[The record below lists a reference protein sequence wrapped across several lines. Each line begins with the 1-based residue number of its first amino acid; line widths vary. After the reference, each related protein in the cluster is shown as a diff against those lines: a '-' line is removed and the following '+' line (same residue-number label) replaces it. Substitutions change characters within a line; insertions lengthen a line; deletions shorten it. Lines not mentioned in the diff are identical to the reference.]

1 MLGNPHRPTVF
12 SGALAMK
19 KLLVILLLLIPVAV
33 SAETNRK
40 VVVISIDALHPK
52 AIELKKPENILSV
65 MAKGVFTMK
74 GSSVSPPM
82 TLVNHAA
89 MVVGKTPGE
98 SGYAFNRWKEGDKR
112 VGMETVF
119 HDAKRSGYKTYY
131 IYSKENLGFLV
142 NDAVDQSRWANSR
155 RRESISVGE
164 KIALEETKDY
174 FLFLHVSGL
183 DFVGPRQGWLS
194 EGYLDELWYIDN
206 ELKPIIE
213 RLMQQKN
220 TTLVI
225 TSDHS
230 GHDKIH
236 ASQDPEDFK
245 IPLIIYSDM
254 ADFSSLQDRPYV
266 TYELRKILSK
276 VLKKP

>member
-1 MLGNPHRPTVF
+1 
-12 SGALAMK
+12 MK
-19 KLLVILLLLIPVAV
+19 KLIVILFLLIPVLV

-40 VVVISIDALHPK
+40 VVVISIDALHPD
-52 AIELKKPENILSV
+52 AIEMKKPKNILSV
-65 MAKGVFTMK
+65 MSRGVSTMK

-89 MVVGKTPGE
+89 MVVGKTPE
-98 SGYAFNRWKEGDKR
+98 QSGYRFNRWKEGDKQ
-112 VGMETVF
+112 VGLETVF

-142 NDAVDQSRWANSR
+142 NNAVDQSHFTSMAP
-155 RRESISVGE
+155 REPLTVGHKIVQEE
-164 KIALEETKDY
+164 KGDY
-174 FLFLHVSGL
+174 FLFLHISGL
-183 DFVGPRQGWLS
+183 DFAGPRHGWLS
-194 EGYLDELWYIDN
+194 EKYLEVFGLIDA

-213 RLMQQKN
+213 KLMRQKN

-230 GHDKIH
+230 GHDRIH
-236 ASQDPEDFK
+236 ASQHPEDFK

-254 ADFSSLQDRPYV
+254 SDFSSLRDQSYT
-266 TYELRKILSK
+266 TYELRKILAK